1 MPDTNAVEARGLVK
15 RYGSTTALG
24 GIDLEVPTGTVT
36 SVLGPN
42 GAGKTTAVRILT
54 TLTQADQGWATVAGF
69 DTRTQGTEVRR
80 RIGLAA
86 QDATV
91 DPLLTGRENLVM
103 LGELHQLRRRQA
115 VRRAAELLDVFSLAD
130 AADRVTSGYSGGMR
144 RRLDLAATLVA
155 RPEVLFLD
163 EPTTGLD
170 PRARVELWS
179 VLDTLVDHGATLLLT
194 TQYLEEAERLA
205 DDIIVIDHGRI
216 IARGDAR
223 KLKREV
229 GGDHVHVVVV
239 EPTLLPDATAIVAR
253 LTGVEPR
260 VDAATRSIV
269 APTSQGVGALVNVA
283 AAFVEAQIGVDDL
296 SLRQPTLDEV
306 FLTLTG
312 SVPDSGEGGEG
323 GREGDNESSS
333 PVAEVYS
340 DGGGY
345 SGDGGDSD
353 GGGYSGDGGASGVAD
368 PDRRE
373 RGLGTAAMAQEA
385 RA

>member
-1 MPDTNAVEARGLVK
+1 MSPNNNAVEARALVK
-15 RYGSTTALG
+15 RYGETTALA

-36 SVLGPN
+36 AVLGPN
-42 GAGKTTAVRILT
+42 GAGKTTAVRILA
-54 TLTQADQGWATVAGF
+54 TLTDPDEGQATVAGF
-69 DTRTQGTEVRR
+69 DVRTQGVEVRR

-103 LGELHQLRRRQA
+103 LGELHQYRRPQA
-115 VRRAAELLDVFSLAD
+115 RERATELLEAFSLTE
-130 AADRVTSGYSGGMR
+130 AADRRTAGYSGGMR
-144 RRLDLAATLVA
+144 RRLDLAATLVG

-170 PRARVELWS
+170 PRGRSELWT
-179 VLDTLVDHGATLLLT
+179 VIDTLVGTGTTVVLT

-229 GGDHVHVVVV
+229 GGDQVQVVVV
-239 EPTLLPDATAIVAR
+239 EPAHVGEAAR
-253 LTGVEPR
+253 IISSITGVAPH
-260 VDAATRSIV
+260 VDAGARSV
-269 APTSQGVGALVNVA
+269 TAPTTLGVETLVLA
-283 AAFVEAQIGVDDL
+283 AKEFTTAGIAVDDM

-312 SVPDSGEGGEG
+312 SPADDAATEE
-323 GREGDNESSS
+323 
-333 PVAEVYS
+333 
-340 DGGGY
+340 
-345 SGDGGDSD
+345 
-353 GGGYSGDGGASGVAD
+353 AS
-368 PDRRE
+368 
-373 RGLGTAAMAQEA
+373 
-385 RA
+385 

>member
-1 MPDTNAVEARGLVK
+1 MSPNNNAVEARGLVK
-15 RYGSTTALG
+15 RYGSTTALA

-36 SVLGPN
+36 AVLGPN

-54 TLTQADQGWATVAGF
+54 TLSAPDEGHATVAGF
-69 DTRTQGTEVRR
+69 DVRTQGVEVRR

-103 LGELHQLRRRQA
+103 LGELYQYSRAH
-115 VRRAAELLDVFSLAD
+115 AAERAEELLEAFSLGD
-130 AADRVTSGYSGGMR
+130 AAEKRTAAYSGGMR
-144 RRLDLAATLVA
+144 RRLDLAATLVG

-170 PRARVELWS
+170 PRGRSELWN
-179 VLDTLVDHGATLLLT
+179 VIDTLVGTGTTVVLT

-229 GGDHVHVVVV
+229 GGDQIQVVVV
-239 EPTLLPDATAIVAR
+239 EPSHVPEAARIIESVTGLKPNLDAGAR
-253 LTGVEPR
+253 SITSPTSLGVETL
-260 VDAATRSIV
+260 VLAAKELT
-269 APTSQGVGALVNVA
+269 A
-283 AAFVEAQIGVDDL
+283 AQIAVDDM

-312 SVPDSGEGGEG
+312 SPADDDTTEEA
-323 GREGDNESSS
+323 SS
-333 PVAEVYS
+333 
-340 DGGGY
+340 
-345 SGDGGDSD
+345 
-353 GGGYSGDGGASGVAD
+353 
-368 PDRRE
+368 
-373 RGLGTAAMAQEA
+373 
-385 RA
+385 